1 METCTYELDHSAIAA
16 THYYRA
22 CDGDRVNLC
31 FGCASRFGYP
41 NYLTEYPKPWRKEYG
56 YLINAFD
63 GSGLG
68 DPVSDVWPFEEIHAE
83 EWLAILGCQSKYLL
97 ADAAWEPYRA
107 HQSIGT
113 LTYEATRVTVLPLVQ
128 V

>member
-1 METCTYELDHSAIAA
+1 MQQFCTDGEIA
-16 THYYRA
+16 THYYLTAGGYHRY
-22 CDGDRVNLC
+22 LC
-31 FGCASRFGYP
+31 ARCEAGFGYP
-41 NYLTEYPKPWRKEYG
+41 QYLVQITPDPWRTEYG

-68 DPVSDVWPFEEIHAE
+68 DQVADVWPFEGNQAE
-83 EWLAILGCQSKYLL
+83 EWLAVLGCDDKYLL

-107 HQSIGT
+107 HQSVQL

>member
-1 METCTYELDHSAIAA
+1 MHYCSDGDIA
-16 THYYRA
+16 THYYLTAGGYNRY
-22 CDGDRVNLC
+22 LC
-31 FGCASRFGYP
+31 AHCADRFGYP
-41 NYLTEYPKPWRKEYG
+41 EYLVQLTPDPWRPQYG

-68 DPVSDVWPFEEIHAE
+68 DQVADVWPFDDDQAE
-83 EWLAILGCQSKYLL
+83 AWLMILGCEDKYLL

-107 HQSIGT
+107 HQTIER